1 MINCPIGAIMM
12 QEKEEEQR
20 SNIYWENC
28 TGRHYCV
35 DKCVVG
41 AIKLEE

>member
-1 MINCPIGAIMM
+1 MK
-12 QEKEEEQR
+12 EKEEEQR
-20 SNIYWENC
+20 SKIQSEYC
-28 TGRHYCV
+28 TGCHYCV